1 MPDTQQNIGESGL
14 GPGLSSPPEQNDL
27 EKRRLLYSSF

>member
-1 MPDTQQNIGESGL
+1 MPDTQQNTGESGL

-27 EKRRLLYSSF
+27 EKRRLL